1 MLRAKYVGLYK
12 VLGIS
17 ALEDST
23 DVELAIVRPGLTF
36 RLSAD
41 PEPYAAVIDHETAVA
56 NIWLKTVFYG
66 GELQGN
72 LEERIH
78 ASLESERTAR
88 QKRGGTGVFLIV
100 LATDDTLHPNLEHLQ
115 DYGSFQTAREAIP
128 AGHFSRLVQKDLE
141 RVLASIALVLPWNV
155 TRAIEKVA
163 ETAFL
168 EDEDTGKPT
177 YSIPLS
183 FQGGHAYVSESF
195 TLEHRERVAAM
206 FAALSS
212 ERDLDTPTRLLAQSL
227 RTREDDPRA
236 FLSAWAAL
244 EIFINKTFAR
254 YNARWEEALRS
265 GVPASGQRYFDS
277 VKRIMEGKFNLVDK
291 FAVIA
296 SMLDPD
302 SGAEDVARLLEAKK
316 ARDGFYHAVGEEPSR
331 QLSLELL
338 SKYLH
343 LHLNARKSG

>member
-17 ALEDST
+17 ALEEGT
-23 DVELAIVRPGLTF
+23 DVELACVRPGLTF
-36 RLSAD
+36 MLATD
-41 PEPYAAVIDHETAVA
+41 PERYAAVIDHRTAVA
-56 NIWLKTVFYG
+56 NVWLDTAFG
-66 GELQGN
+66 GGKQQES
-72 LEERIH
+72 LEERIY

-88 QKRGGTGVFLIV
+88 QKRGGTGVFLVV
-100 LATDDTLHPNLEHLQ
+100 LATDDTLHPSLEHLQ
-115 DYGSFQTAREAIP
+115 DYGSFQTAWEAIP
-128 AGHFSRLVQKDLE
+128 AGHFSRLVEKDLE
-141 RVLASIALVLPWNV
+141 RVLASIALTLPWNV

-163 ETAFL
+163 ETAYL

-177 YSIPLS
+177 YSISVS
-183 FQGGHAYVSESF
+183 FLGGRAYVSGPF
-195 TLEHRERVAAM
+195 TLEHCERVGAM
-206 FAALSS
+206 IAALSS
-212 ERDLDTPTRLLAQSL
+212 ERDLDTPTRLFAQSL
-227 RTREDDPRA
+227 RTREEDPRA

-254 YNARWEEALRS
+254 YNAKWEEALRS

-277 VKRIMEGKFNLVDK
+277 VKRIMDGKFNLVDK

-296 SMLDPD
+296 SMLDPV
-302 SGAEDVARLLEAKK
+302 SGSEDVARLLMAKK
-316 ARDGFYHAVGEEPSR
+316 ARDEFYHAVGEEPSR

-343 LHLNARKSG
+343 LHLNACDSG